1 MHDDWRHYLH
11 GGTKMSARTQP
22 IFVGL
27 SFSLLISVLFAGC
40 GSSSSESDP
49 PAANIPGRKAQPDTV
64 SLVPGAEPVVV
75 NAEALK
81 RLTSRPEDS
90 SANYDPYPIVVMST
104 NHGNIKIKLNREKAP
119 LTVENFLDNYVS
131 LRFYD
136 ETILHYVDK
145 GYMIAGGGYTADLQL
160 KTPRENIRNEAAN
173 GLKNKAGTICM
184 ARFLDA
190 TDSSNS
196 QFIFNLKDNPEL
208 DHQSPNTAEEY
219 GFCVFGEVI
228 EGMEVLQTISD
239 VAVVDKEN
247 FPMTPAS
254 PVIVQSVKRVAS
266 EGIDS
271 ASKSTERIK

>member
-1 MHDDWRHYLH
+1 
-11 GGTKMSARTQP
+11 MSARTQP
-22 IFVGL
+22 VLVGL
-27 SFSLLISVLFAGC
+27 SLSLLIAVLLAGC
-40 GSSSSESDP
+40 GSSSNESDP
-49 PAANIPGRKAQPDTV
+49 PSTNIPGGKAQPSDSV
-64 SLVPGAEPVVV
+64 SLVPGAAPVVV

-90 SANYDPYPIVVMST
+90 SARYDLYPIVVMST
-104 NHGNIKIKLNREKAP
+104 NHGDIKIKLNREKAP
-119 LTVENFLDNYVS
+119 VTVENFLDNYVS
-131 LRFYD
+131 LGFYD
-136 ETILHYVDK
+136 ETVLHYVDK

-173 GLKNKAGTICM
+173 GLKNKTGTICM

-208 DHQSPNTAEEY
+208 DHQSPDTSETY

-228 EGMEVLQTISD
+228 EGMEVLQAISE

-247 FPMTPAS
+247 FPNTPAS
-254 PVIVQSVKRVAS
+254 PVIVRSVKQVFS
-266 EGIDS
+266 NGIES
-271 ASKSTERIK
+271 ASKGTERIE